1 MNVPR
6 ALPRFLLAACLAAF
20 SAACPEAGSE
30 RPNVLLIAVDTLR
43 ADRLGCYGN
52 TRGLTPHID
61 RLAAAGARFSDAT
74 SHAPW
79 TLPSF
84 ASLFTSLYPPE
95 HGAGGNLLEFKA
107 LPTTV
112 PTLAERFRD
121 AGYAT
126 AAITNV
132 DFLGPSFG
140 LARGFVHHDSVYY
153 QTNEEVRRADATTDA
168 ALAWLAEERTEPW
181 LLFVHYFDA
190 HASYDPPAEFRARFA
205 REEDRNTAWRFGS
218 RAELVSLRQKK
229 LVLEEP
235 VMRRAEALYDAE
247 VAFVDQ
253 QIGRLLDE
261 THALDPQR
269 NTVIVLTAD
278 HGEEFLDHGS
288 WEHGHTVY
296 QELVHVPLI
305 VVAPGRV
312 PRTVVDAPVRHIDVA
327 PTLCELAD
335 VPLAP
340 TFRGR
345 SLVALAQG
353 GGSPP
358 TNCLSE
364 GAFIGPPLR
373 AWRHGDDKVIVSD
386 QRGIELFDLRADP
399 REAHDRSRDEFPRAM
414 ELVGELELADK
425 AFARAHGLAV
435 ELSDAERA
443 RLAELG
449 YTDR

>member
-1 MNVPR
+1 MLLLRVVTR
-6 ALPRFLLAACLAAF
+6 FASATALAVLCG
-20 SAACPEAGSE
+20 ACPDADAE
-30 RPNVLLIAVDTLR
+30 RPNVLFIAVDTLR

-52 TRGLTPHID
+52 ARGLTPHID
-61 RLAAAGARFSDAT
+61 RLAAAGVRFSDAT

-79 TLPSF
+79 TLPAF
-84 ASLFTSLYPPE
+84 ASLFTSLYPTE

-107 LPTTV
+107 LPASV
-112 PTLAERFRD
+112 PTLAERFHD

-140 LARGFVHHDSVYY
+140 LARGFQHHDSVYY
-153 QTNEEVRRADATTDA
+153 QSNEEVRRADATTDA
-168 ALAWLAEERTEPW
+168 ALAWLDSRGSGPW

-205 REEDRNTAWRFGS
+205 SAEDQQSSWRFGS
-218 RAELVSLRQKK
+218 RTELVSLRQKK
-229 LVLEEP
+229 LVLEP
-235 VMRRAEALYDAE
+235 DVMRRAEALYDAE
-247 VAFVDQ
+247 VAFVDD
-253 QIGRLLDE
+253 QIGRLLDT
-261 THALDPQR
+261 THALDPAR
-269 NTVIVLTAD
+269 RTVIVLTSD

-288 WEHGHTVY
+288 WEHGHSVY

-305 VVAPGRV
+305 VAAPGRLA
-312 PRTVVDAPVRHIDVA
+312 PAVVQAPVRHVDVA

-335 VPLAP
+335 LPLAP

-345 SLVALAQG
+345 SLLDLVSG
-353 GGSPP
+353 GTPPP
-358 TNCLSE
+358 TQCLAE

-373 AWRHGDDKVIVSD
+373 AWRHGYDKLIVSD
-386 QRGIELFDLRADP
+386 VRGVELFDLAADP
-399 REAHDRSRDEFPRAM
+399 RETHDRSRDEFPRAT
-414 ELVGELELADK
+414 ELLGELELADK
-425 AFARAHGLAV
+425 AFARAHGLSV